1 MPDSAPGPAP
11 LLVARNLSKSYSRG
25 GWPSSRCRITAI
37 DNVNLAILPRSALA
51 LVGKSGAGKSTL
63 GRCLAGLETP
73 DSGEIRFDGDRRAAQ
88 LVFQHSATAM
98 NPTFPAIEIVAEPLR
113 IQKISKR
120 VCHERALEMMQK
132 FDIPREWAG
141 RSPLTFSGGQRQRLL
156 LARALILGP
165 KLLILDEALGGL
177 DIPAQLRI
185 ANSLLELQSS
195 VSMVIISHDL
205 RMAAYL
211 AGQIAVLDQGKIVEM
226 APVRELFSHPQSIQT
241 RELIAA
247 LPELPERGGNA

>member
-1 MPDSAPGPAP
+1 MPDNVPGLAP
-11 LLVARNLSKSYSRG
+11 LLVARNVSKSYNRG
-25 GWPSSRCRITAI
+25 RWPAPRFRITAI
-37 DNVNLAILPRSALA
+37 SDIDLTIFPQSALA

-63 GRCLAGLETP
+63 ARCLAGLEIP
-73 DSGEIRFDGDRRAAQ
+73 DSGEIRFHGNPRGVQ

-98 NPTFPAIEIVAEPLR
+98 NPAFPAIEIVAEPLR

-120 VCHERALEMMQK
+120 VCHERALEVMEK
-132 FDIPREWAG
+132 LGLSREWAR

-156 LARALILGP
+156 LARALILNP
-165 KLLILDEALGGL
+165 KVLILDEALAGL

-195 VSMVIISHDL
+195 VSMIVISHDL

-226 APVRELFSHPQSIQT
+226 APARELFSHPQSLQT

-247 LPELPERGGNA
+247 LPEVPEGCGNE